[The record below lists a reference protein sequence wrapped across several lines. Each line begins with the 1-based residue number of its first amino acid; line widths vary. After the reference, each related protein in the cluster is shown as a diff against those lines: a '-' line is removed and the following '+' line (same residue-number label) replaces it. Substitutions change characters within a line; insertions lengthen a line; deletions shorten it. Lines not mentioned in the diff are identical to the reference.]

1 MNWLKNYWWFL
12 TALATMGAAWGQQQM
27 KVQNLEEAIV
37 QQSAIN
43 KELKET
49 REQVIRQDERLKS
62 IDKSQQ
68 TQEQMLRDLLQGQR
82 DISRKVSK

>member
-1 MNWLKNYWWFL
+1 MTWLRTNWAIVTFVL
-12 TALATMGAAWGQQQM
+12 TMAAAWGQQEL
-27 KVQNLEEAIV
+27 KVQNLEQAIV
-37 QQSAIN
+37 QQTTIN

-68 TQEQMLRDLLQGQR
+68 TQEQLLRDILQGQR
-82 DISRKVSK
+82 DIARKVK